1 MRRATDHVSGQVMVP
16 RAAAKV
22 TWLTL
27 LASTGTLVCCALPIV
42 LVTLGMGA
50 AVASLVSA
58 APFLVW
64 LSKHK
69 VWVFGFSF
77 LMLAV
82 SGWLLHRGGRRCPAD
97 PALAAACAR
106 MRRWNRRVWWGSVA
120 IWGVGFFAAYL
131 LLPLRLWLERVGG

>member
-1 MRRATDHVSGQVMVP
+1 VSGESRTAAVDP

-22 TWLTL
+22 TWLAL
-27 LASTGTLVCCALPIV
+27 FASMGTLICCALPIV
-42 LVTLGMGA
+42 LVTLGLGA

-64 LSKHK
+64 LTKHK

-82 SGWLLHRGGRRCPAD
+82 SGWILRRSGRRCPAD
-97 PALAAACAR
+97 PALAAACTR
-106 MRRWNRRVWWGSVA
+106 VQRWNRRVWWGAVA
-120 IWGVGFFAAYL
+120 VWAVGFFAAYL
-131 LLPLRLWLERVGG
+131 LLPLRIWLEGPGG